1 MKEFILERGHLNVNI
16 VASVLA
22 DNGTRKDMKEF
33 ILERG
38 LLNVNIVAS
47 VFNVEDI

>member
-1 MKEFILERGHLNVNI
+1 
-16 VASVLA
+16 
-22 DNGTRKDMKEF
+22 MKEF

-47 VFNVEDI
+47 VLAEQGTRKDMKEFILERGLLKVNIVASVFNIQEI